1 MILKRL
7 RAVLD
12 PDADGDL
19 KEIIPNIL
27 RAALNPARAQVMG
40 KKLYRRWN
48 DQRGHITPEQNLD
61 WIKAN
66 LQDFVSIAR
75 RINCDLWNET
85 VEFERRLLSRARE
98 VISGQQIARQGGG
111 AYPFLYFVT
120 RHVVP
125 ESIVETGV
133 AAGYSSRAFLE
144 GIRDNGKGRLFST
157 DFPLFRNHD
166 PEHAIGIL
174 VDEHLKTFWELHT
187 EGDDVGLPSIIKKI
201 SAVDVFHYDSDKS
214 YAGRAFAVSIVKPRL
229 HPRSIFIMDDIQDN
243 SYFHDYVKMEQRA
256 DFATFQF
263 SGKYIGLVGSLDRR
277 QQSGL

>member
-1 MILKRL
+1 MILERL

-12 PDADGDL
+12 PGADGDL
-19 KEIIPNIL
+19 REIIPNIL
-27 RAALNPARAQVMG
+27 RAALKPARAQVMG
-40 KKLYRRWN
+40 KKLYRRWH
-48 DQRGHITPEQNLD
+48 DQRGKITPEQNLA
-61 WIKAN
+61 WINAN
-66 LQDFVSIAR
+66 LQDFASIAR
-75 RINCDLWNET
+75 RINCDLWDEA
-85 VEFERRLLSRARE
+85 VEFERRLRLRATE
-98 VISGQQIARQGGG
+98 AVGGLQIARAGGG

-125 ESIVETGV
+125 ECIVETGV

-144 GIRDNGKGRLFST
+144 GIKNNGKGRLFST

-174 VDEHLKTFWELHT
+174 VDEQLKRFWELHT

-201 SAVDVFHYDSDKS
+201 ATVDVFHYDSDKS
-214 YAGRAFAVSIVKPRL
+214 YAGRTFAVSIVKPRL

-243 SYFHDYVKMEQRA
+243 SYFHDYVEVERTA

-263 SGKYIGLVGSLDRR
+263 CGKYVGLVGSLDVR
-277 QQSGL
+277 